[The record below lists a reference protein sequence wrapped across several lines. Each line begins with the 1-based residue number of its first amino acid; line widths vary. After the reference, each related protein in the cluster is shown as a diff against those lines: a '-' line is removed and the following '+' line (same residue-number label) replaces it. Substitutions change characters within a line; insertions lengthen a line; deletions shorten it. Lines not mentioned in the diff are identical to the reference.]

1 MVPVV
6 AGNHRLPKGSM
17 TQAYMGKGKHA
28 AVLDRLRE
36 VQEAVSA
43 ALTGAICKS

>member
-17 TQAYMGKGKHA
+17 TQAYMGKHA